1 MDAKKRAERDLDDA
15 IAYLRMEPNNYS
27 EMALADYA
35 TEHYS
40 EIVSRALAYQERAKE

>member
-1 MDAKKRAERDLDDA
+1 MDAKKRAESQLNDA
-15 IAYLRMEPNNYS
+15 ISYLRMKPHNYS

-40 EIVSRALAYQERAKE
+40 EIVNRALAYQERAKE